1 MILQSEISNEGMVLI
16 MEKLHTYVPTV
27 STPIELECPKSDE
40 PTTMIKDD
48 FHYILKGRDQLTVA
62 RARSSK
68 RVRSNSLH
76 PLDKLEGLIP
86 VCEDWHAKGCL
97 ISGSLHAHVTILE
110 LTAGLFLLYRP
121 CGSNITILHQEGMAV
136 HYINCG
142 TLSIGVMLSK
152 SQWII
157 LMVAKISLFL

>member
-48 FHYILKGRDQLTVA
+48 FHYILKGGDQLIVA

-68 RVRSNSLH
+68 CIRSNSLH
-76 PLDKLEGLIP
+76 PLDRLEGLIP

-97 ISGSLHAHVTILE
+97 ISVSLHAHVTTRKMVPI
-110 LTAGLFLLYRP
+110 TGRARSFLLVFKNKIERRGRQNKNNRP
-121 CGSNITILHQEGMAV
+121 INLPNVITFSTDFKYTTQSYLNHTQ
-136 HYINCG
+136 
-142 TLSIGVMLSK
+142 
-152 SQWII
+152 
-157 LMVAKISLFL
+157 

>member
-48 FHYILKGRDQLTVA
+48 FHYILKGGDQLTVA

-68 RVRSNSLH
+68 RIRSNSLR
-76 PLDKLEGLIP
+76 PLDRLEGLIP
-86 VCEDWHAKGCL
+86 VCEDWHAKRCL
-97 ISGSLHAHVTILE
+97 ISVSLHAHVTI
-110 LTAGLFLLYRP
+110 TRTNNGLFFFA
-121 CGSNITILHQEGMAV
+121 GHVEAILQY
-136 HYINCG
+136 YIRKG
-142 TLSIGVMLSK
+142 WRYIISIAELD
-152 SQWII
+152 Q
-157 LMVAKISLFL
+157 